1 MHLIKVV
8 LSHAINK
15 TSNSWMDEERKT
27 EVLDWLDW
35 HEEEVVHLQNIWN
48 EQIPNLIVLT
58 SLTCNITINKMIRM
72 NYITQYNFIHVV
84 FKIGTFEKPISLQN
98 NFSKR
103 YDRNNIFSCMKLTS
117 IFAFKKLLCF
127 TSHLLREKVIDDSP
141 HPI

>member
-1 MHLIKVV
+1 MIHKITWNLDLVYNHLKCLKFCDNTTDLDALGVVIVLIYMTGKTWQTMHLIKVV
-8 LSHAINK
+8 LSQAITK

-72 NYITQYNFIHVV
+72 
-84 FKIGTFEKPISLQN
+84 K
-98 NFSKR
+98 
-103 YDRNNIFSCMKLTS
+103 
-117 IFAFKKLLCF
+117 
-127 TSHLLREKVIDDSP
+127 
-141 HPI
+141 

>member
-8 LSHAINK
+8 LSHAITK
-15 TSNSWMDEERKT
+15 TSDSWMDEERKT

-72 NYITQYNFIHVV
+72 KYFTQYDFIFVV
-84 FKIGTFEKPISLQN
+84 IKSTNLYHFKIIFQKGMIEITFFHAWN
-98 NFSKR
+98 
-103 YDRNNIFSCMKLTS
+103 
-117 IFAFKKLLCF
+117 
-127 TSHLLREKVIDDSP
+127 
-141 HPI
+141 

>member
-1 MHLIKVV
+1 MHLIQVV
-8 LSHAINK
+8 LSQAITT
-15 TSNSWMDEERKT
+15 TSDSWMDEERKT
-27 EVLDWLDW
+27 EVLDRLDW

-58 SLTCNITINKMIRM
+58 SLTCNITINKMVRM
-72 NYITQYNFIHVV
+72 KYCTQYNLIFVV
-84 FKIGTFEKPISLQN
+84 SNRHTEPISLQN